1 MQILKAAGFSS
12 QDIYLSIGRDSRRGA
27 DSLLLVRIGSEFYA
41 LDDREPQP
49 RPAITRSGFT
59 PVFTLGKN
67 SAWIHGTRL
76 LREVSQRSR
85 RLTFARASVR

>member
-1 MQILKAAGFSS
+1 MQVLKAAGFSS
-12 QDIYLSIGRDSRRGA
+12 QDIYLSIGRDPRRGA

-41 LDDREPQP
+41 LDDREPP

-76 LREVSQRSR
+76 LREVSRRSR
-85 RLTFARASVR
+85 RLTLARASAR